1 MIQMGNNSEQASV
14 AQRLFPYALIVFAAL
29 SLYLSTL
36 YSYLL
41 FHSLVEVAGA
51 VVLLTVFVLAWNSR
65 DLLDNHYIL
74 FLGISFLSAAAIELV
89 HMFAYKG
96 FGVFPG
102 FSTNLPT
109 QLWIAFRYVFCLS
122 FLIAPVFITRRVDAK
137 LALTIYS
144 VITSLLFFS
153 IFSGIFPDCFIEG
166 KGLTP
171 FKIYSEFIIIIILL
185 ASLVL
190 LVIKRSFFDAYVLK
204 MVALSLLSAIAAEAA
219 FTRYFSVHGQANL
232 IGHIFLFLSAAF
244 IYRAIIV
251 TGFKKPMAIIFRNL
265 EQNEERLRRIAETS
279 IDLIFQLDVTGKV
292 VFCSPAVA
300 HYGYDVTDVIGKEF
314 SAFIANEDLGLATSS
329 FKRAMSGEHIQALE
343 LRLLMADGTP
353 YYAEINIAP
362 IRVTNVIVGLQGIS
376 RDITARMEAEKKLQK
391 FTIELQTANTAL
403 NMSRNT
409 ALNLMQN
416 AIDSHAILEKTNEEL
431 SREIIKHKQTVAALS
446 TSEQFNKAVLDTVGN
461 LVVVLDTDGRIQ
473 RFNQACE
480 AATGYT
486 SAEVLGCVFWELLV
500 PDEELDGVCQTWM
513 RLQAGDFPNSH
524 ENHWIIKDG
533 SRRLIAWTNTAIVED
548 GEIAHAVCAGLDITE
563 RNQIEKAVQAER
575 QLLETIVNHIPA
587 GIAVIEGSELR
598 IQLVNPAYQAIAPGK
613 EMAGK
618 TLDQL
623 WPETQHSFADI
634 CRQVLSTG
642 EPYHAVNER
651 NMIRRKPGGPLEQ
664 AYLTWSLF
672 RVRLPGDEG
681 WAILNTTWET
691 TESMLVEEK
700 LKESEALYRGIGE
713 SIDYGV
719 WVCAP
724 DGRNTYASES
734 FLNLVGITQ
743 EECSNFG
750 WGKVLHPDDAERT
763 IAAWQEC
770 VSTGSKWDVEHRFL
784 GKDGQWHHVLARG
797 VPVRNE
803 QGEITCWAGINLDIS
818 RIKQAEEQINA
829 SLSEKDVLLRE
840 IHHRVKNNLQVISS
854 LVSLQADSLDDER
867 MREVFGDVR
876 DRVRTMALVHEKL
889 YQTDNLAQLNF
900 ADYATSLL
908 QYLWGSHGTLAE
920 KVRLHLE
927 IAPVVLPIEKAVPCG
942 LVLNELA
949 VNALKHAFPNGS
961 GGEVTVGVKF
971 DPGTESVCLWVR
983 DNGIG
988 FPKELDWRQ
997 SKSLGLRL
1005 VQILAGQLQGSVEKG
1020 TGPGTEFKI
1029 TFSLKGLQA

>member
-1 MIQMGNNSEQASV
+1 MVNNSGQASV
-14 AQRLFPYALIVFAAL
+14 AQRLHPYALIVLAAI

-51 VVLLTVFVLAWNSR
+51 VVLLTVFVLAWNAR

-96 FGVFPG
+96 FEVFPG

-109 QLWIAFRYVFCLS
+109 QLWIAFRYVYSLS
-122 FLIAPVFITRRVDAK
+122 FLIAPAFITRRVDATA
-137 LALTIYS
+137 ALTSYS
-144 VITSLLFFS
+144 VITVLLFFA
-153 IFSGIFPDCFIEG
+153 IFSGVFPDCFIEG

-171 FKIYSEFIIIIILL
+171 FKIYSEFIIILILL
-185 ASLVL
+185 TALVL
-190 LVIKRSFFDAYVLK
+190 LMTKRTLFDAYIFK
-204 MVALSLLSAIAAEAA
+204 MIALSLLSAIAAEAA
-219 FTRYFSVHGQANL
+219 FTRYFNVHGQANL
-232 IGHIFLFLSAAF
+232 IGHIFLFLSAAL

-279 IDLIFQLDVTGKV
+279 IDLIFQLDANGKA

-300 HYGYDVTDVIGKEF
+300 QYGYDVGDVIGKEF
-314 SAFIANEDLGLATSS
+314 SVYIAPEDLDLATSS
-329 FKRAMSGEHIQALE
+329 FKRAMGGEHIQTLE
-343 LRLLMADGTP
+343 LRLLKADGTP
-353 YYAEINIAP
+353 TYAELNIAP
-362 IRVTNVIVGLQGIS
+362 IKVSNAIVGLQGIS
-376 RDITARMEAEKKLQK
+376 RDISARMDTEKKLEK

-403 NMSRNT
+403 NMSRIA
-409 ALNLMQN
+409 ALNLMRS
-416 AIDSHAILEKTNEEL
+416 AVDSRAILEKTNAEL
-431 SREIIKHKQTVAALS
+431 NHEIVKHKQTVAALRA
-446 TSEQFNKAVLDTVGN
+446 SEQFNKAVLATVGN
-461 LVVVLDTDGRIQ
+461 LVVVLDMDGRIE
-473 RFNQACE
+473 RFNLACE

-486 SAEVLGCVFWELLV
+486 SAEVRGCVFWELFI
-500 PDEELDGVCQTWM
+500 PDEELDGVCQVWK

-524 ENHWIIKDG
+524 ENHWIVKDR
-533 SRRLIAWTNTAIVED
+533 SRRLIAWTNTAIIED
-548 GEIAHAVCAGLDITE
+548 GKIVYAVCAGLDVTE
-563 RNQIEKAVQAER
+563 RKQIEKAVQAER
-575 QLLETIVNHIPA
+575 QLLETIVKHIPA
-587 GIAVIEGSELR
+587 GISVIGGSDLR
-598 IQLVNPAYQAIAPGK
+598 IQLVNPTYQAIAPGK
-613 EMAGK
+613 EMVGK
-618 TLDQL
+618 TLDEL
-623 WPETQHSFADI
+623 WSETQHPFADI
-634 CRQVLSTG
+634 CRHVLTTG
-642 EPYHAVNER
+642 EPHHAINER
-651 NMIRRKPGGPLEQ
+651 NMIRRIPGGPLER

-672 RVRLPGDEG
+672 RVRLPGKDG

-691 TESMLVEEK
+691 TESMMVEEK

-750 WGKVLHPDDAERT
+750 WGQVLHPDDAERT

-770 VSTGSKWDVEHRFL
+770 VSTGSKWDVEHRFR
-784 GKDGQWHHVLARG
+784 GRDGQWHHVLARG

-818 RIKQAEEQINA
+818 RIKQAEEQIKA
-829 SLSEKDVLLRE
+829 SLGEKDMLLRE

-854 LVSLQADSLDDER
+854 LVSLQAASLEDEQ
-867 MREVFGDVR
+867 MREVFSDVR

-908 QYLWGSHGTLAE
+908 RYLWRSHGALGE
-920 KVRLHLE
+920 KVRLQLA
-927 IAPVVLPIEKAVPCG
+927 ITPVVLPIEKAVPCG

-949 VNALKHAFPNGS
+949 VNALKHAFPNGNS
-961 GGEVTVGVKF
+961 GEVTVGMEF
-971 DPGTESVCLWVR
+971 DPGAESVCLWVR

-988 FPKELDWRQ
+988 LPEDQDWRQ
-997 SKSLGLRL
+997 SQSLGLRL
-1005 VQILAGQLQGSVEKG
+1005 VQILANQLQGAVEKSP
-1020 TGPGTEFKI
+1020 GPGTEFKI
-1029 TFSLKGLQA
+1029 SFRLNGL